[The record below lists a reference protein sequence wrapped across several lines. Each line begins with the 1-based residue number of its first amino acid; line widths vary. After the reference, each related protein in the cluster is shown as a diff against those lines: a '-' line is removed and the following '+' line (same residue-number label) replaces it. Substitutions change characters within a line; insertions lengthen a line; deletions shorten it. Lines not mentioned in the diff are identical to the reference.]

1 MSSIWKNYNA
11 KLSYDGYFTDENK
24 LRKHAKI
31 ISSILE
37 KYGNK
42 KLQEIEKNCQ
52 STISARG
59 INFRVYAAN
68 NVAEDKKWPLDI
80 IPRIN
85 LLKCSTMCYKVI
97 TCFTLIFLYF
107 FNIIVSL
114 FVIARN
120 IQFLLL

>member
-52 STISARG
+52 NEAPRARSFVTSFIG
-59 INFRVYAAN
+59 CGAFDAAG
-68 NVAEDKKWPLDI
+68 AG
-80 IPRIN
+80 
-85 LLKCSTMCYKVI
+85 
-97 TCFTLIFLYF
+97 
-107 FNIIVSL
+107 
-114 FVIARN
+114 ARAMR
-120 IQFLLL
+120 LASS